1 MCLCDCCVLDPSV
14 PRGGGHRPGVEGWPS
29 AGCCLGQNHCCLEPK
44 PPPPATYHCIL
55 APGSVQNQRES
66 PLAVLTRPLQK
77 LQKPIACV
85 HGVPSLPRSDLQGV
99 TRTIWAKG
107 INSPSLSQ
115 LPSWCLRESLM
126 LFPWSLSSQTD
137 EQVIGFRT
145 DAGTQR
151 RATAGQDLGG
161 SLPSGFH

>member
-1 MCLCDCCVLDPSV
+1 MDPSV
-14 PRGGGHRPGVEGWPS
+14 PHGGGHRPGVEGWPS
-29 AGCCLGQNHCCLEPK
+29 AGCCLGPK

-55 APGSVQNQRES
+55 APGSVQSQHES
-66 PLAVLTRPLQK
+66 PLAVLTGLYQK
-77 LQKPIACV
+77 LQKPISCV
-85 HGVPSLPRSDLQGV
+85 HGVLSLPRSDLQGV
-99 TRTIWAKG
+99 TRTICAKG

-137 EQVIGFRT
+137 KQVIGCRA

-151 RATAGQDLGG
+151 RAPAGQDLGG